1 MGKEMKMRIKAKMKK
16 KLLIYKLV
24 IATLLTFLALS
35 LLSNVMLILAD
46 NKTDV
51 PNKAAITVYSE
62 STKNSGEIIKDKEKM
77 PAPDE
82 EQPKTEAKEVLYYD
96 VPLSHELQDYL
107 RERCAEYGIDMKLAL
122 AVMKTESN
130 FVPSIISETN
140 DYGLM
145 QINHSNH
152 EWLGQML
159 DLDDFLDE
167 KQNIEAGLYMLNHA
181 FLNSD
186 TTHKA
191 LMVYNFGL
199 AGATECW
206 EQGLEESV
214 YSNAV
219 MMNYESIEVE

>member
-1 MGKEMKMRIKAKMKK
+1 MGKEMKLRIKAKMKK

-24 IATLLTFLALS
+24 IATLLTLLALS

-46 NKTDV
+46 NKTTIAYKTSKS
-51 PNKAAITVYSE
+51 PYNKPENVA
-62 STKNSGEIIKDKEKM
+62 KEIIEREEKM
-77 PAPDE
+77 PVSGGKPP
-82 EQPKTEAKEVLYYD
+82 QTEAKEVLYYD
-96 VPLSHELQDYL
+96 VPLSHELQDFL

-130 FVPSIISETN
+130 FDPSVISETH
-140 DYGLM
+140 DWGLM
-145 QINHSNH
+145 QVNYANH

-181 FLNSD
+181 FLNTD

-214 YSNAV
+214 YSNIV
-219 MMNYESIEVE
+219 MNNYDNIEVK

>member
-46 NKTDV
+46 NKTDA

-82 EQPKTEAKEVLYYD
+82 EQPKTESEEVLYYD
-96 VPLSHELQDYL
+96 VPLSHELQDFL

-130 FVPSIISETN
+130 FDPSVISETH
-140 DYGLM
+140 DWGLM
-145 QINHSNH
+145 QVNYANHA
-152 EWLGQML
+152 WLGQML
-159 DLDDFLDE
+159 DLDDFLDG

-191 LMVYNFGL
+191 LMVYNMGF
-199 AGATECW
+199 AGASELW
-206 EQGLEESV
+206 EQGITETV
-214 YSNAV
+214 YSHAV
-219 MMNYESIEVE
+219 MRAYDEIEVD